1 MSDKSCVP
9 CPSRLPSCVRLPDGK
24 NPVVGSIWLS
34 KYVICYQNRTM
45 GTSECPKGEYF
56 HPRRR
61 VCLQAVDPGTKKLI
75 NFLIITFYARC
86 FLFVVFIRM
95 FTGRHYKMYEAN

>member
-1 MSDKSCVP
+1 MLPLSFILRKEGYLLIDFFKYFVGDYRQNRCLMSDKSCVP

-45 GTSECPKGEYF
+45 GTVECPKGEYF

-61 VCLQAVDPGTKKLI
+61 VCLQAVDPGEIMK
-75 NFLIITFYARC
+75 
-86 FLFVVFIRM
+86 
-95 FTGRHYKMYEAN
+95 